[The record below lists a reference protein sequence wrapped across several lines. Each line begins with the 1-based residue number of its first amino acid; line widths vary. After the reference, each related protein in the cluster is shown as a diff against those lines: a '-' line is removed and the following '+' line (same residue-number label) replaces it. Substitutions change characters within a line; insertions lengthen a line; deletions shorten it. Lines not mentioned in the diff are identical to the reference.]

1 MGYGSCEN
9 SKRVRSPGKDHDTG
23 SPDMLILGCGNRQ
36 RGDDGAGILAA
47 ERLRALGIAAQ
58 VCSGEPSELMDAW
71 SGAQEV
77 ILIDAVVTGAPAGVV
92 HVWDGPRLPVFGTS
106 AGSTHG
112 LGVAQAIELA
122 RALDCLPARLRVYGI
137 EGKQFEIGS
146 SVSFQ
151 VQCAVE
157 EVVQRIATQVK

>member
-1 MGYGSCEN
+1 
-9 SKRVRSPGKDHDTG
+9 
-23 SPDMLILGCGNRQ
+23 MLILGCGNRQ

-47 ERLRALGIAAQ
+47 ERLHALGIAAQ
-58 VCSGEPSELMDAW
+58 VCSAEPSELMDAW
-71 SGAQEV
+71 SGVQDV
-77 ILIDAVVTGAPAGVV
+77 ILIDAVVTGAAAGAV
-92 HVWDGPRLPVFGTS
+92 HVWDAQSLPAFATS

-146 SVSFQ
+146 PVSPE
-151 VQCAVE
+151 VERAVE
-157 EVVQRIATQVK
+157 EVVQRIASQVK